1 MTSLPPPST
10 RLPPPTTA
18 PAGWYP
24 DPDGVGQRY
33 FDGRAWAPAHP
44 GFAAPEEHPSLPLG
58 AAIGAL
64 VVLVVSLLVGKA
76 LVDWLVRYDWP
87 IIVYVVVLAVVG
99 YGPSLAWGAYV
110 RRRWG
115 GHELRSLGWRF
126 RWSDLGWGPLTW
138 VAAIGVQI
146 VLGAVVLIF
155 DIPLSSNV
163 ESAADLDA
171 DRAYLVATLAT
182 AVIAAPV
189 IEELVFRGLVLRG
202 FLSRMVPAVA
212 ILLQGVLFGVA
223 HVDPVRG
230 WGNLGLALVLSGVG
244 VVFGVAAYLTRR
256 LGPSV
261 IAHAIFNAVVLAIVL
276 SGVLDD
282 VDTDLGT
289 LVISVVAQ

>member
-1 MTSLPPPST
+1 VPTTMTG
-10 RLPPPTTA
+10 LPPPTTA

-24 DPDGVGQRY
+24 DPSGSGRRY
-33 FDGRAWAPAHP
+33 FDGRAWVAQRP
-44 GFAAPEEHPSLPLG
+44 GFATVEEHPSLPLG

-64 VVLVVSLLVGKA
+64 LVLVTSLLIGKS

-87 IIVYVVVLAVVG
+87 VIVYVVVLAVVG

-110 RRRWG
+110 QRRWG
-115 GHELRSLGWRF
+115 AHQLNSLGWRF

-138 VAAIGVQI
+138 AAAVGTQI

-163 ESAADLDA
+163 DSAADLDA

-202 FLSRMVPAVA
+202 FLSRMGPALA
-212 ILLQGVLFGVA
+212 ILLQGVLFGIA

-230 WGNLGLALVLSGVG
+230 WGNVGLALVLSGVG
-244 VVFGVAAYLTRR
+244 VVFGVSAYLSRR
-256 LGPSV
+256 LGPTV
-261 IAHAIFNAVVLAIVL
+261 IGHAIFNGVVLAIVL
-276 SGVLDD
+276 SGVLDEI
-282 VDTDLGT
+282 DTDLGA
-289 LVISVVAQ
+289 LAASLIVQ